1 LSINNK
7 IKAFTLS
14 EIIVVLIL
22 TSMVVALAFSVLSL
36 VQKHMRSIEENL
48 KEHTIINK
56 LEVSLC
62 LDFNRFSKI
71 NYNDFQQELQF
82 YNEIDTI
89 QYQFRRDY
97 IVNDLDTFKIQ
108 LHNKKFYF
116 EGETK
121 QNGNIDAMKL
131 TVSNNNSNK
140 FIFVYKQND
149 ATSFIE

>member
-1 LSINNK
+1 MNKFNK

-22 TSMVVALAFSVLSL
+22 TSIVVALAFSVLSL

-56 LEVSLC
+56 LEVSLS

-71 NYNDFQQELQF
+71 NYNDMEQELRF

-89 QYQFRRDY
+89 QYQFNSDY
-97 IVNDLDTFKIQ
+97 IVKELDTFKIQ
-108 LHNKKFYF
+108 LQNKKLYF
-116 EGETK
+116 EGEPK
-121 QNGNIDAMKL
+121 QNGNIDAIKL
-131 TVSNNNSNK
+131 TISNNNSNK

>member
-1 LSINNK
+1 LNKNNK

-22 TSMVVALAFSVLSL
+22 TSMVVALAFAVLSL

-56 LEVSLC
+56 LEVSLN
-62 LDFNRFSKI
+62 LDFNRFSRIKYDDI
-71 NYNDFQQELQF
+71 EQELQF

-89 QYQFRRDY
+89 QYQFNRDY
-97 IVNDLDTFKIQ
+97 IIKELDTFKIQ
-108 LHNKKFYF
+108 LQNKKFYF
-116 EGETK
+116 EGEPK
-121 QNGNIDAMKL
+121 QNGNIDAVKL

-140 FIFVYKQND
+140 FIFVFKQND

>member
-1 LSINNK
+1 MNKNNK
-7 IKAFTLS
+7 IQAFTLS

-36 VQKHMRSIEENL
+36 VQKHMRSIEGNL

-56 LEVSLC
+56 LEVSLS
-62 LDFNRFSKI
+62 LDFNRFSRI
-71 NYNDFQQELQF
+71 NYNDLQQELKF

-89 QYQFRRDY
+89 QFQFNKDY
-97 IVNDLDTFKIQ
+97 IVKENDTFKIQ
-108 LHNKKFYF
+108 LQNKKFYF

-121 QNGNIDAMKL
+121 QNGNIDAIKL
-131 TVSNNNSNK
+131 TVSNNSNK

>member
-1 LSINNK
+1 M
-7 IKAFTLS
+7 
-14 EIIVVLIL
+14 VLIL
-22 TSMVVALAFSVLSL
+22 TSIVVALAFSVLSL

-56 LEVSLC
+56 LEVSLN
-62 LDFNRFSKI
+62 LDFNRFSRI
-71 NYNDFQQELQF
+71 NYNDIEKELQF
-82 YNEIDTI
+82 YNEIDTLH
-89 QYQFRRDY
+89 YQFNNDY
-97 IVNDLDTFKIQ
+97 IIKELDTFKIQ
-108 LHNKKFYF
+108 LQNKKFYF

-121 QNGNIDAMKL
+121 QNGDIDAMKL

>member
-1 LSINNK
+1 MNKNNK

-22 TSMVVALAFSVLSL
+22 TSMVVALAFAVLSL

-56 LEVSLC
+56 LEVSLN
-62 LDFNRFSKI
+62 LDFNRFSRIKYDDI
-71 NYNDFQQELQF
+71 EQELQF

-89 QYQFRRDY
+89 QYQFNRDY
-97 IVNDLDTFKIQ
+97 IIKELDTFKIQ
-108 LHNKKFYF
+108 LQNKKFYF
-116 EGETK
+116 EGEPK
-121 QNGNIDAMKL
+121 QNGNIDAVKL

-140 FIFVYKQND
+140 FIFVFKQND

>member
-1 LSINNK
+1 M
-7 IKAFTLS
+7 
-14 EIIVVLIL
+14 VLIL

>member
-1 LSINNK
+1 
-7 IKAFTLS
+7 
-14 EIIVVLIL
+14 VVLIL
-22 TSMVVALAFSVLSL
+22 TSIVVALAFSVLSL

-56 LEVSLC
+56 LEVSLN
-62 LDFNRFSKI
+62 LDFNRFSRI
-71 NYNDFQQELQF
+71 NYNDIEKELQF
-82 YNEIDTI
+82 YNEIDTLH
-89 QYQFRRDY
+89 YQFNNDY
-97 IVNDLDTFKIQ
+97 IIKELDTFKIQ
-108 LHNKKFYF
+108 LQNKKFYF

-121 QNGNIDAMKL
+121 QNGDIDAMKL

>member
-1 LSINNK
+1 LIKNNK

-22 TSMVVALAFSVLSL
+22 TSIVVALAFSVLSL

-56 LEVSLC
+56 LEVSLN
-62 LDFNRFSKI
+62 LDFNRFSRI
-71 NYNDFQQELQF
+71 NYNDIEKELQF
-82 YNEIDTI
+82 YNEIDTLH
-89 QYQFRRDY
+89 YQFNNDY
-97 IVNDLDTFKIQ
+97 IIKELDTFKIQ
-108 LHNKKFYF
+108 LQNKKFYF

-121 QNGNIDAMKL
+121 QNGDIDAMKL